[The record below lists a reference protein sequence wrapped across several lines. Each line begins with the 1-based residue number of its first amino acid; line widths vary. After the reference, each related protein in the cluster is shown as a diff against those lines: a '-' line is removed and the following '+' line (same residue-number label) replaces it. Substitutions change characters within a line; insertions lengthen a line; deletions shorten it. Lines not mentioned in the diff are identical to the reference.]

1 MARLLSRTCHSGSG
15 TYMPILVAP
24 TLETCLAH
32 YQSSS
37 FGSFALKL
45 WHSELVLFS
54 VVAECNMCTMNHP
67 FYCLNGRKKKKLVGL
82 YSPCLASQGMVDGL
96 PVMVWPGLA
105 PAAVSRQAAR
115 SWERARGSN
124 CSHYRPLYQL
134 ILIFRLP
141 RCCEGSG

>member
-67 FYCLNGRKKKKLVGL
+67 FYCLNGRKKKEVGWAVL
-82 YSPCLASQGMVDGL
+82 TMPGESRNGRWAASHGVAGTGACCCKPPSSKVLGKSQGL
-96 PVMVWPGLA
+96 
-105 PAAVSRQAAR
+105 
-115 SWERARGSN
+115 
-124 CSHYRPLYQL
+124 QL
-134 ILIFRLP
+134 FTLQTSL
-141 RCCEGSG
+141 SAYLDLQVAKML